1 MNALETFK
9 QFLLDNGCLES
20 YINYLKIFDYT
31 SKNEYNSA
39 YRFILD
45 AFCWERTKE
54 GVFFWSSKDGEWRTI
69 AQNYDENAKYTF
81 TQILEYL
88 NTEVE
93 SLWTD

>member
-1 MNALETFK
+1 MDALEIFK
-9 QFLLDNGCLES
+9 QFLIDKGCLES
-20 YINYLKIFDYT
+20 YTNYLKIFDYT

-54 GVFFWSSKDGEWRTI
+54 GVFFWSSKDCEWRTI

>member
-20 YINYLKIFDYT
+20 YTHYLEISDYS
-31 SKNEYNSA
+31 SKDVYNHA
-39 YRFILD
+39 YWFIVD
-45 AFCWERTKE
+45 AFDWELTKE
-54 GVFFWSSKDGEWRTI
+54 GVLFWSIKDDEWKMI
-69 AQNYDENAKYTF
+69 AKNYDQNVKHTF
-81 TQILEYL
+81 KQILKYL